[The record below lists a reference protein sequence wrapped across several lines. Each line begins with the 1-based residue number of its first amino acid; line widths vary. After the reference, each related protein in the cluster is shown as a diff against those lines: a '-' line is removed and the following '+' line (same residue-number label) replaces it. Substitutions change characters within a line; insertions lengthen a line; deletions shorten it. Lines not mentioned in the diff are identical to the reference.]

1 MNGSQTAAS
10 YGSTF
15 EGGFGLY
22 WIIESVKNTSLL
34 WIGRWA
40 IRGFRL
46 SGWRL
51 PSMVVGVTTATTE
64 NCFFLEV
71 LTTVSTAAVT
81 VATGSSTVS
90 AFAFVA
96 FALVVFVA
104 FVAFVLAGSASGT
117 GGATDATDATGATDA
132 TDATTTA
139 GAGAGATRDATATA
153 FLRLGTVRASISR
166 IESHF
171 IV

>member
-81 VATGSSTVS
+81 VATGSSTVA

-117 GGATDATDATGATDA
+117 GGATDATDATDA
-132 TDATTTA
+132 TGATTT
-139 GAGAGATRDATATA
+139 AGAGATRDATATA